1 MFSSILDIVRS
12 STSNTK
18 DSLALYHGTDRIS
31 NYYGLT
37 IDDLRCT
44 ILDQFVNTAKNK
56 NGVTPNTRLCLV
68 FDSAGS
74 AIFEK
79 MFVLVAIH
87 VLNVSDI
94 HVIFSDIEYKH
105 SDNLP
110 NVQDLP
116 VTVELVN
123 NDRELLEALK
133 RVREEGYEIMLN
145 ALFIQRISSSLISEK
160 SNKQARIEYMKLCMP
175 YGIYFSNR
183 DYDMRDSLEYLLTD
197 PIIKYFKEY
206 NWLEQIDC
214 AGRVYSSI

>member
-1 MFSSILDIVRS
+1 MFRSILDIVRS

-18 DSLALYHGTDRIS
+18 DSLALYHQTDRIS

-44 ILDQFVNTAKNK
+44 ILGQFVDTAKNK
-56 NGVTPNTRLCLV
+56 NGITPNTRLCLV
-68 FDSAGS
+68 FDSAGLG
-74 AIFEK
+74 IFEK

-94 HVIFSDIEYKH
+94 HVIFSDITY
-105 SDNLP
+105 NLP
-110 NVQDLP
+110 EKCPDVEDLP

-123 NDRELLEALK
+123 NDVELFEALK

-145 ALFIQRISSSLISEK
+145 ALFIQRVSLSFASEK
-160 SNKQARIEYMKLCMP
+160 NNKQAQIQYMKLCMP
-175 YGIYFSNR
+175 YGIYFNNH
-183 DYDMRDSLEYLLTD
+183 DYETRDSLLSD

-206 NWLEQIDC
+206 N
-214 AGRVYSSI
+214 